1 MSDNDGEAFRWTNN
15 YQIISKVYL
24 KKHSN
29 LPLCYSFSQC
39 GRQEDLVTSTMKKM
53 VGPEAEYRDV

>member
-24 KKHSN
+24 KKHST
-29 LPLCYSFSQC
+29 LPHCYSLSAA
-39 GRQEDLVTSTMKKM
+39 DKKMVTSTMQKM
-53 VGPEAEYRDV
+53 VGLEAE